1 MLQAFDLL
9 GDARHHGQID
19 AVEPGST
26 AFAAQKRESLALR
39 AGEKKPIK
47 RIQAILREHGSER
60 ILQELTFVTLQ
71 EVLVGI
77 PQLVAQMFESFFQA
91 FPTYQGLIAGAYFLI
106 FEGEVGEGNVSGDK
120 GRTGIG
126 PDEGI
131 DSSDQ
136 FG

>member
-1 MLQAFDLL
+1 MFQAFDLL
-9 GDARHHGQID
+9 SDARHHGQID

-26 AFAAQKRESLALR
+26 AFAAQKRESIALR
-39 AGEKKPIK
+39 AGEKKPVK

-60 ILQELTFVTLQ
+60 ILQKLTFMTFQ

-77 PQLVAQMFESFFQA
+77 PQLVTQMFETFFQA
-91 FPTYQGLIAGAYFLI
+91 FPTYEGLIARAYFLI
-106 FEGEVGEGNVSGDK
+106 FEGKIGEGNVSGDK

-126 PDEGI
+126 PDEGV